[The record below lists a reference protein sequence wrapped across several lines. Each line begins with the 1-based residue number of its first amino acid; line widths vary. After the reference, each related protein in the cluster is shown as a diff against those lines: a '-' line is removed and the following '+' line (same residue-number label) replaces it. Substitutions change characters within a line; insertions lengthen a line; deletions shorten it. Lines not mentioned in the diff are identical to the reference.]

1 MAEKVTQTFATM
13 EKRIIMV
20 ENMLEATINFDVSVG
35 NAHVVRHGSDPLIGN
50 IAKGIVQ
57 SHNSP
62 LAKYFSLSF
71 LYKNIEVYCY

>member
-1 MAEKVTQTFATM
+1 M
-13 EKRIIMV
+13 EKRIVLV

-35 NAHVVRHGSDPLIGN
+35 NAHVVKHGSNPLIGN

-62 LAKYFSLSF
+62 PAKYFSLSS